1 MALSKCSHSLGDA
14 WGSRDVVLALG
25 DGLLPSHL
33 LLLDPVEEEGVLLT
47 LGGLPRWA
55 ARYPIARSSNQP
67 DASLGGLDRNPD
79 SESKGPSGSSSDL
92 VIYQNID

>member
-1 MALSKCSHSLGDA
+1 MALSECSHSLGDA
-14 WGSRDVVLALG
+14 RGSGDVVLALG

-33 LLLDPVEEEGVLLT
+33 LLDHVEEEGVLLT
-47 LGGLPRWA
+47 LRGLPRWA
-55 ARYPIARSSNQP
+55 TRYPIARSSNQP

-92 VIYQNID
+92 VIYQYID